1 MNFIRDTN
9 GKVIN
14 RCQNLRAIR
23 SYVNKHAVK
32 AIYID
37 QVGQYEGQLSIL
49 FVNGS
54 SFQTNFADYNILLRY
69 VSMWKNLRGC
79 VVKLGEKEVKLTH
92 NNSLVDYQI
101 DYTSLKKRLVNR

>member
-1 MNFIRDTN
+1 MNFIRDVN
-9 GKVIN
+9 GNVLH

-32 AIYID
+32 AISID
-37 QVGQYEGQLSIL
+37 QVGEREGQLSIL

-79 VVKLGEKEVKLTH
+79 VVKLGNKEVKLTH
-92 NNSLVDYQI
+92 NNSLFAYQI
-101 DYTSLKKRLVNR
+101 EYATNR